1 MLNRCVRL
9 CVFLLLLPSA
19 SRAQAIFDGTGFAS
33 GRDTH
38 TVFPYEHVDP
48 LSGNLLLRTTD
59 LSLPGNA
66 GMNLVVQRVYNS
78 KIHPNFENNQ
88 DTTLEERS
96 WVGVGWRLHF
106 GRVINPS
113 TATPGSTLIEMSDG
127 SRHPLQTTTHFPEG
141 WSTREFWRYD
151 RAAHTLKLPNGG
163 YIYTFDHVAAPN
175 GCHRRAGM

>member
-66 GMNLVVQRVYNS
+66 GMNL
-78 KIHPNFENNQ
+78 
-88 DTTLEERS
+88 
-96 WVGVGWRLHF
+96 
-106 GRVINPS
+106 
-113 TATPGSTLIEMSDG
+113 
-127 SRHPLQTTTHFPEG
+127 
-141 WSTREFWRYD
+141 
-151 RAAHTLKLPNGG
+151 GG
-163 YIYTFDHVAAPN
+163 I
-175 GCHRRAGM
+175 